1 MRREDIFWE
10 LGGEGWSYLYH
21 AFVSLCEACVP
32 GVCNDGPTRHDP
44 VPDVRKAVTCF
55 DYVQG
60 GTMKTEVVVFKV
72 ITHHHIIYDV
82 SMIKEVGYLCD
93 A

>member
-1 MRREDIFWE
+1 MKDGHICIMRLKAR
-10 LGGEGWSYLYH
+10 
-21 AFVSLCEACVP
+21 VP
-32 GVCNDGPTRHDP
+32 GVCNDDPTRHDP
-44 VPDVRKAVTCF
+44 VPDVCKAVMCF

-72 ITHHHIIYDV
+72 LTHHHIVMVSTMYIY
-82 SMIKEVGYLCD
+82 MIKLVRDLCD